1 MSSLIIVF
9 DTETTGMVDWKN
21 PSEAGHQP
29 HIVEIA
35 AILHNAEGAVI
46 DSYKA
51 IVRPNGWTSTEEALA
66 KHGITHEFA
75 MDVGIPETEA
85 LEGFLA
91 LHSRA
96 GIRAAHN
103 ATFDDR
109 IIRIAMSRYM
119 GKEQADAFKEA
130 SQKFCTCYESR
141 AACDLPKK
149 KLPTLAEAYKH
160 FFNEDLVEAH
170 RAMPDA
176 QACARIYFALQGLTL
191 PAAA

>member
-1 MSSLIIVF
+1 MHPLILVF
-9 DTETTGMVDWKN
+9 DSETTGLPDWKA
-21 PSEAGHQP
+21 PSESEHQP

-35 AILHNAEGAVI
+35 ALLHTAEGAVI

-51 IVRPNGWTSTEEALA
+51 IVRPNGWTIPDDIAQLT
-66 KHGITHEFA
+66 GITHEMA
-75 MDVGIPETEA
+75 MDVGIPEAEA

-91 LHSRA
+91 MYARA

-109 IIRIAMSRYM
+109 IVRIAMMRYRD
-119 GKEQADAFKEA
+119 EAAADAFKDA
-130 SQKFCTCYESR
+130 TQKYCTCSQSR
-141 AACDLPKK
+141 GPVGLK

-160 FFNEDLVEAH
+160 FFGEDLVEQH

-176 QACARIYFALQGLTL
+176 QACSRIYFALQGITL

>member
-1 MSSLIIVF
+1 MSQLIIAF
-9 DTETTGMVDWKN
+9 DNETTGLPDWKA
-21 PSEAGHQP
+21 PSESQHQP

-35 AILHNAEGAVI
+35 ALLHTPDGAVI

-51 IVRPNGWTSTEEALA
+51 IVRPDGWTIPDDIAQLT
-66 KHGITHEFA
+66 GITQEVA
-75 MDVGIPETEA
+75 LEVGIPEAEA
-85 LEGFLA
+85 LDGFMA
-91 LHSRA
+91 LYARA

-109 IIRIAMSRYM
+109 IIRIALMRYRD
-119 GKEQADAFKEA
+119 EAAADAFKEA
-130 SQKFCTCYESR
+130 TQKYCTCNQSR
-141 AACDLPKK
+141 GPVGLK

-160 FFNEDLVEAH
+160 FFGEDLVEAH

-176 QACARIYFALQGLTL
+176 QACARIYFALQGITL